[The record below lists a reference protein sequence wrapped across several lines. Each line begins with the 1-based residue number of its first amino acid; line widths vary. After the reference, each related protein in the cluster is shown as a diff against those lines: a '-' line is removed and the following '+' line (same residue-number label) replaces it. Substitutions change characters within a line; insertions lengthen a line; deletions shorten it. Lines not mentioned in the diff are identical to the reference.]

1 MEWVAGLV
9 GAIVIFGIVAGVAIY
24 RAQQAQAREKLA
36 DAVADARRWNERLGG
51 QVLNLTGG
59 GNPAASQALADA
71 SERYN
76 AAGGQLEQAKTI
88 AQAGHARQTA
98 MEGLHYVAAAR
109 SALGLDPG
117 PALPASQE
125 QERAGAV
132 TEQREVTVEGRQF
145 ATAPQPGPQ
154 TTHYYPGGMVAGR
167 PVPRGWY
174 SEPFWKTALV
184 GGAWGLGTGLLFGSL
199 FGGMAGLGWAAGG
212 WGNDGFG
219 GDGFSGDGNG
229 GNDGNDGYGD
239 GGGND
244 GYGDGGGYGDSGD
257 SGGDSFAGG
266 DWGGGDFGGG
276 DFGGGDFGGG
286 DF

>member
-1 MEWVAGLV
+1 MEWVAGLI
-9 GAIVIFGIVAGVAIY
+9 GAIVIFGIVAGAATY
-24 RAQQAQAREKLA
+24 RAQKANAREKLA
-36 DAVADARRWNERLGG
+36 DAVADARRWYERLGG

-59 GNPAASQALADA
+59 GDPAASQALADA
-71 SERYN
+71 AERYN
-76 AAGGQLEQAKTI
+76 AAGGQLEQAKTV
-88 AQAGHARQTA
+88 AQAGLAKQTA
-98 MEGLHYVAAAR
+98 LEGLHYVGAAR

-125 QERAGAV
+125 QARAGAV
-132 TEQREVTVEGRQF
+132 TEDREVTVEGHQY

-154 TTHYYPGGMVAGR
+154 TTHYYPGGMVSGR

-199 FGGMAGLGWAAGG
+199 FGGMAGLGWASAADG
-212 WGNDGFG
+212 WD
-219 GDGFSGDGNG
+219 
-229 GNDGNDGYGD
+229 NDGNDYGNDYGD
-239 GGGND
+239 SGND
-244 GYGDGGGYGDSGD
+244 YGDSGD
-257 SGGDSFAGG
+257 SGDGG
-266 DWGGGDFGGG
+266 DTFASGDYSGGSDFGDFGGGDFGGG